1 MEPKKCLTKKQKVE
15 HWIQCYLQAKTEGD
29 KKKMK
34 MYEAVILKL
43 KGTIPRL

>member
-1 MEPKKCLTKKQKVE
+1 MEPKKCLTKNQQIE
-15 HWIQCYLQAKTEGD
+15 YWLQCYLQAKTSGD

-43 KGTIPRL
+43 GGTIPKL